1 MEKRWH
7 ILFCDAAVHI
17 CPVHDFLDSCQPADQ
32 VKILRILDLLE
43 QMGPMLPRPYADLL
57 RDGIHELRVHVGG
70 EPIRLLYFFMFE
82 TYIIFYQALHKH
94 TDRVPERVITE
105 TRTYRDDV
113 ARRLDRKHLEAVVHA
128 DL

>member
-1 MEKRWH
+1 
-7 ILFCDAAVHI
+7 
-17 CPVHDFLDSCQPADQ
+17 
-32 VKILRILDLLE
+32 
-43 QMGPMLPRPYADLL
+43 MLPRPYSDLL
-57 RDGIHELRVHVGG
+57 HDGIHELRVHVAG